1 MLDHRYKTLAV
12 LAKTLSYTKA
22 AQHLFITQPAVSQQ
36 ISSLEQELEIK
47 LVAKNGIHIHLTNA
61 GEQLVQYVDKISL
74 ENEHVL
80 RQIRTNSEE
89 PVVKIG
95 ATYSLSTFLL
105 PQLIKNL
112 LPTTTKIHT
121 LIDNTTEILTALRQG
136 EVELGLV
143 EGNFNKTE
151 FDAITIQNEEFI
163 GATSQR
169 NPLLDKTTITIA
181 DLLSEVLLIRESGS
195 GTRAI
200 FANWLATQNYQIDE
214 FSQRIEIANPT
225 TIIEL
230 LKKGVGISF
239 MYKSLIKSELEK
251 NTLVQLPLDGFKIN
265 HPINLIFLKNSYFAE
280 YYTEIAKKL
289 GN

>member
-1 MLDHRYKTLAV
+1 MLDRRYKTLAV
-12 LAKTLSYTKA
+12 LAKTLSYTKT

-36 ISSLEQELEIK
+36 ISNLEQELEVK
-47 LVAKNGIHIHLTNA
+47 LVAKNGVHIHLTSA
-61 GEQLVQYVDKISL
+61 GEQLVQYVDRILL

-80 RQIRTNSEE
+80 QQIRTNSEE
-89 PVVKIG
+89 PIIKIG

-105 PQLIKNL
+105 PRLIKNL

-121 LIDNTTEILTALRQG
+121 LIDNTAEILTALRQG

-143 EGNFNKTE
+143 EGNFDKNE

-163 GATSQR
+163 GVTSQK

-181 DLLSEVLLIRESGS
+181 DLLPEVLLIRESGS

-200 FANWLATQNYQIDE
+200 FANWLATQNYQINE
-214 FSQRIEIANPT
+214 FNQQIEIANPT

-230 LKKGVGISF
+230 LKSDVGISF
-239 MYKSLIKSELEK
+239 MYKSLIKSELDK
-251 NTLVQLPLDGFKIN
+251 STLVELPLDGFKIT
-265 HPINLIFLKNSYFAE
+265 HPINLIFLKESYFAK

-289 GN
+289 SN